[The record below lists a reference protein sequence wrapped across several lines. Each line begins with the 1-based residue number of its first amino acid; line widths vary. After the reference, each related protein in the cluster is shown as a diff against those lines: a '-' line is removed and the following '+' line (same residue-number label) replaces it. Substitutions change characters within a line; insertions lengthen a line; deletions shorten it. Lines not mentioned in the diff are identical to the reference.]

1 MLRLLILEKGLEPTF
16 ICVREFFKGRSRFFP
31 LSCYDLSDIYG
42 KRNQKSMIALE
53 ARCSTTA
60 MGIMPHKNVDR
71 ALELALSLD
80 IPFWP
85 KLPKVSLYEDMYV
98 QASQNFPGI
107 AIDFDKGRLS
117 FDTARFEQELD
128 GYFVKMDSPEI
139 FALTTEYSAVFHK
152 FLSKELQG
160 YKAIR
165 GQNIGPVSFG
175 FKVLDENLKPI
186 IYNDEAR
193 TILFDFIQKKANLQY
208 RELKERNP
216 NAFVWLDEPGLGYVF
231 SGLSGYNEQL
241 AKEDYHNFIEG
252 LEGPKGLHLCAEV
265 NLPYLL
271 ELGVETLSFDA
282 YQIGFMPKEYAG
294 SVAEFIKKG
303 GIISWGIVPTE
314 STALATQTPETLATI
329 LSDYW
334 EVISESTGL
343 SSSQIAV
350 QALVAPAR
358 CCLSDAGQVNTVSE
372 TASKCP
378 VSSTE
383 EGLVEKAFAFLPEL
397 SQILRDKYG
406 I

>member
-1 MLRLLILEKGLEPTF
+1 
-16 ICVREFFKGRSRFFP
+16 
-31 LSCYDLSDIYG
+31 
-42 KRNQKSMIALE
+42 MIPFE

-60 MGIMPHKNVDR
+60 MGIMPHRDVEK

-85 KLPKVSLYEDMYV
+85 QLPKVSLYEDMYV

-107 AIDFDKGRLS
+107 TIDFDKERLS

-128 GYFVKMDSPEI
+128 EYFEKMDVPKA

-152 FLSKELQG
+152 FLSKELQD

-186 IYNDEAR
+186 IYNDAAR
-193 TILFDFIQKKANLQY
+193 TILFDFIQKKANMQY

-231 SGLSGYNEQL
+231 SGLSGYNEQQ
-241 AKEDYHNFIEG
+241 AKEDYHNFVAG

-271 ELGVETLSFDA
+271 ELGVEILSFDA
-282 YQIGFMPKEYAG
+282 YQIGFMPREYAG
-294 SVAEFIKKG
+294 SVAEFIKNG
-303 GIISWGIVPTE
+303 GVISWGIIPTE
-314 STALATQTPETLATI
+314 STILATQTPKKLAATL
-329 LSDYW
+329 SNYW
-334 EVISESTGL
+334 EVVSQNTGL
-343 SSSQIAV
+343 SLNQVAR

-358 CCLSDAGQVNTVSE
+358 CCLSDIGQINTADKKASE
-372 TASKCP
+372 CQF
-378 VSSTE
+378 SSSE
-383 EGLVEKAFAFLPEL
+383 EGIVEKAFTFLPEL

-406 I
+406 V

>member
-1 MLRLLILEKGLEPTF
+1 MRDLRDI
-16 ICVREFFKGRSRFFP
+16 GR
-31 LSCYDLSDIYG
+31 
-42 KRNQKSMIALE
+42 KRKQKSVITFE

-60 MGIMPHKNVDR
+60 MGIMPHRDVER

-85 KLPKVSLYEDMYV
+85 QLPKVSLYEDMYV

-107 AIDFDKGRLS
+107 AIDFDKERLS

-128 GYFVKMDSPEI
+128 EYFVKRDVSEA
-139 FALTTEYSAVFHK
+139 FALTAEYSAVFHK

-165 GQNIGPVSFG
+165 GQVTGPVSFG

-193 TILFDFIQKKANLQY
+193 TILFDFIQKKSNTQY

-231 SGLSGYNEQL
+231 SGLSGYNEQQ
-241 AKEDYHNFIEG
+241 AKEDYHNFVAG
-252 LEGPKGLHLCAEV
+252 LEGPKALHLCAEV

-271 ELGVETLSFDA
+271 ELGVEILSFDA

-294 SVAEFIKKG
+294 NVAEFIKKG
-303 GIISWGIVPTE
+303 GIISWGIIPTE
-314 STALATQTPETLATI
+314 STVLAAQTPEKLAATL
-329 LSDYW
+329 SSYW
-334 EVISESTGL
+334 EVVSQSAGL
-343 SSSQIAV
+343 SLSQIAI

-358 CCLSDAGQVNTVSE
+358 CCLSDIGQINTADKKAGE
-372 TASKCP
+372 CH
-378 VSSTE
+378 VSSSE
-383 EGLVEKAFAFLPEL
+383 EEIVEKAFAFLPEL

-406 I
+406 V